1 MHPISPSFTVGVRK
15 EPGFPPVLGRTH
27 SRKWVAEDKQERF
40 MRILFTTLIDGTS
53 RVCIVRPAV
62 RSNRHNTLP
71 VIIDAGKPPI
81 DRP

>member
-1 MHPISPSFTVGVRK
+1 
-15 EPGFPPVLGRTH
+15 
-27 SRKWVAEDKQERF
+27 